1 MALPEHERREV
12 PIFTYTAHTDTM
24 PARTSST
31 SSRPVSTRGARAT
44 RSGADSAAADAPHG
58 SRPEQVYQRLR
69 ELIVQGL
76 LAPGS
81 RVVETEVASRL
92 GVSRTPVREALQRLQ
107 QEGFVVGAPGAQ
119 QARLTVAPLT
129 RADVHELLNIVG
141 ELEGLGA
148 RWAAGLPPATRRGL
162 GKELKVLNADF
173 YKTGRAAPIDHG
185 RLYEADERLH
195 RKIVEACS
203 GPRLIALHDS
213 VKPQAERYI
222 RMYISMLTSDLK
234 ASVAEHDAIID
245 AIEDGHADLA
255 QNAVQLNWRHA
266 AERIARVIEVAG
278 ERGSW

>member
-1 MALPEHERREV
+1 MPVRRS
-12 PIFTYTAHTDTM
+12 T
-24 PARTSST
+24 T
-31 SSRPVSTRGARAT
+31 SSRTPPGRLASGT
-44 RSGADSAAADAPHG
+44 RSPEDQAASDAPHG
-58 SRPEQVYQRLR
+58 SRPEQVYLRLR
-69 ELIVQGL
+69 DLIVQGL

-81 RVVETEVASRL
+81 RVVETEVAARL

-148 RWAAGLPPATRRGL
+148 RWAAALPVADRRAL
-162 GKELKVLNADF
+162 GKDLRALNSEF
-173 YKTGRAAPIDHG
+173 HRMGRAVPLDHSS
-185 RLYEADERLH
+185 LYEADERLH
-195 RKIVEACS
+195 RRIVEAS
-203 GPRLIALHDS
+203 AGPRLFALHDS

-222 RMYISMLTSDLK
+222 RMYISMLTSDIR
-234 ASVAEHDAIID
+234 ASVAEHDAMID
-245 AIEDGHADLA
+245 AIDAGLADEA
-255 QNAVQLNWRHA
+255 QAAVQTNWRHA

>member
-1 MALPEHERREV
+1 MPPRR
-12 PIFTYTAHTDTM
+12 P
-24 PARTSST
+24 PAA
-31 SSRPVSTRGARAT
+31 SRAPVRVARGARSTAD
-44 RSGADSAAADAPHG
+44 SGAVDAPHG

-69 ELIVQGL
+69 DLIVQGL

-81 RVVETEVASRL
+81 RVVETEVAGRL

-148 RWAAGLPPATRRGL
+148 RWAAGLPIAERRGL
-162 GKELKVLNADF
+162 TRELKRLNEEF
-173 YKTGRAAPIDHG
+173 HRLGRTSPIDHG
-185 RLYEADERLH
+185 GLYEADERLH
-195 RKIVEACS
+195 RAIVEAGS
-203 GPRLIALHDS
+203 GPRLVTLHDS

-222 RMYISMLTSDLK
+222 RMYISMLTSDIK

-245 AIEDGHADLA
+245 AIDAGTADAA
-255 QNAVQLNWRHA
+255 QTAVQLNWRHA
-266 AERIARVIEVAG
+266 AERIAKVIEVAG

>member
-1 MALPEHERREV
+1 
-12 PIFTYTAHTDTM
+12 M
-24 PARTSST
+24 PARRPPAT
-31 SSRPVSTRGARAT
+31 SRPAAARGPRGARSA
-44 RSGADSAAADAPHG
+44 ADSAAADAPHG

-69 ELIVQGL
+69 DLIVQGL

-81 RVVETEVASRL
+81 RVVETEVATRL

-148 RWAAGLPPATRRGL
+148 RWAAGQAPPERRTL
-162 GKELKVLNADF
+162 SKELKALNAEF
-173 YKTGRAAPIDHG
+173 HKTGRAAPIDHG
-185 RLYEADERLH
+185 RLYEADEKLH
-195 RKIVEACS
+195 RAIIMSSS
-203 GPRLIALHDS
+203 GPRLVALHDS

-222 RMYISMLTSDLK
+222 RMYISMLTSDIR

-245 AIEDGHADLA
+245 AIENGQADEA
-255 QNAVQLNWRHA
+255 QAAVQVNWRHA
-266 AERIARVIEVAG
+266 AERIGKVIEVAG

>member
-1 MALPEHERREV
+1 
-12 PIFTYTAHTDTM
+12 M
-24 PARTSST
+24 PARRPPSN
-31 SSRPVSTRGARAT
+31 RPVTPRGARGP
-44 RSGADSAAADAPHG
+44 RSAADSTPSEAPHG

-69 ELIVQGL
+69 DLIVQGL

-81 RVVETEVASRL
+81 RVVETEVATRL

-141 ELEGLGA
+141 ELEGLAA
-148 RWAAGLPPATRRGL
+148 RWAAGQTQPERRAL
-162 GKELKVLNADF
+162 ARELKALNAEF
-173 YKTGRAAPIDHG
+173 HKTGRATPIDHG
-185 RLYEADERLH
+185 GLYEADETLH
-195 RKIVEACS
+195 RTLVMSSS
-203 GPRLIALHDS
+203 GPRLVALHDS

-222 RMYISMLTSDLK
+222 RMYISMLTSDIR

-245 AIEDGHADLA
+245 AIENGKADEA
-255 QNAVQLNWRHA
+255 QAAVQVNWRHA
-266 AERIARVIEVAG
+266 AERIGKVIEVAG

>member
-1 MALPEHERREV
+1 
-12 PIFTYTAHTDTM
+12 M
-24 PARTSST
+24 PARRSSP
-31 SSRPVSTRGARAT
+31 SSRPASSRGASTT
-44 RSGADSAAADAPHG
+44 RSVADSAAADAPHG

-69 ELIVQGL
+69 DLIVQGL

-81 RVVETEVASRL
+81 RVVETEVATRL

-148 RWAAGLPPATRRGL
+148 RWAADLPMAGRRTLTG
-162 GKELKVLNADF
+162 ELRTLNAEF
-173 YKTGRAAPIDHG
+173 HTTGRTVPIDHG

-195 RKIVEACS
+195 RAIVEAGS
-203 GPRLIALHDS
+203 GPRLVTLHDS

-222 RMYISMLTSDLK
+222 RMYISMLTSDIRT
-234 ASVAEHDAIID
+234 SVAEHDAIID
-245 AIEDGHADLA
+245 AIDAGQADAA
-255 QNAVQLNWRHA
+255 QAAVQLNWRHA
-266 AERIARVIEVAG
+266 AERIEKVIEVAG

>member
-1 MALPEHERREV
+1 
-12 PIFTYTAHTDTM
+12 M
-24 PARTSST
+24 PARRTPT
-31 SSRPVSTRGARAT
+31 SSRSAAARGARGVRAT
-44 RSGADSAAADAPHG
+44 EESASEAPHG

-69 ELIVQGL
+69 DLIVQGL

-81 RVVETEVASRL
+81 RVVETEVATRL

-148 RWAAGLPPATRRGL
+148 RWAAGLPIAERRAL
-162 GKELKVLNADF
+162 TKELKALNAEF
-173 YKTGRAAPIDHG
+173 HKTGRTAPIDHG
-185 RLYEADERLH
+185 RMYEADERLH
-195 RKIVEACS
+195 RQIVVAGA

-222 RMYISMLTSDLK
+222 RMYISMLTGDI
-234 ASVAEHDAIID
+234 ATSVAEHEVITA
-245 AIEDGHADLA
+245 AIEAGKSAA
-255 QNAVQLNWRHA
+255 AEEAIAVNWRHA
-266 AERIARVIEVAG
+266 AERLAK
-278 ERGSW
+278 

>member
-1 MALPEHERREV
+1 
-12 PIFTYTAHTDTM
+12 M
-24 PARTSST
+24 PARRSSPTSRT
-31 SSRPVSTRGARAT
+31 VTTRGARAT
-44 RSGADSAAADAPHG
+44 SPSADSAAAEAPHG

-69 ELIVQGL
+69 DLIVQGL

-81 RVVETEVASRL
+81 RVVETEVAARL

-141 ELEGLGA
+141 ELEGLAA
-148 RWAAGLPPATRRGL
+148 RWAAGLEVAERRAL
-162 GKELKVLNADF
+162 GKELKALNADF
-173 YKTGRAAPIDHG
+173 YRTGRAAPIDHG

-203 GPRLIALHDS
+203 GPRLVALHDS

-222 RMYISMLTSDLK
+222 RMYISMLTSDIK

-245 AIEDGHADLA
+245 TIESGEADLA
-255 QNAVQLNWRHA
+255 QNAVQANWRHA
-266 AERIARVIEVAG
+266 ADRIAKVIEVAG

>member
-1 MALPEHERREV
+1 
-12 PIFTYTAHTDTM
+12 M
-24 PARTSST
+24 PARRTPTSTRSA
-31 SSRPVSTRGARAT
+31 VARGARGVRAVE
-44 RSGADSAAADAPHG
+44 DSASEAPHG

-69 ELIVQGL
+69 DLIVQGL

-81 RVVETEVASRL
+81 RVVETEVATRL

-148 RWAAGLPPATRRGL
+148 RWAAGMPTPERRAL
-162 GKELKVLNADF
+162 TKELKALNAEF
-173 YKTGRAAPIDHG
+173 HKTGRTAPIDHG
-185 RLYEADERLH
+185 RMYEADERLH
-195 RKIVEACS
+195 RQIVVAGA

-222 RMYISMLTSDLK
+222 RMYISMLTSDIR
-234 ASVAEHDAIID
+234 ASVAEHEQMID
-245 AIEDGHADLA
+245 AIEAGLPDDA
-255 QNAVQLNWRHA
+255 QAAVQTNWRHA
-266 AERIARVIEVAG
+266 AERISRVIEVA
-278 ERGSW
+278 

>member
-1 MALPEHERREV
+1 
-12 PIFTYTAHTDTM
+12 M
-24 PARTSST
+24 PARRTT
-31 SSRPVSTRGARAT
+31 ASSRSAKTGGARGG
-44 RSGADSAAADAPHG
+44 RSAADSAAADAPHG
-58 SRPEQVYQRLR
+58 SRPEQVYLRLR
-69 ELIVQGL
+69 DLIVQGL

-81 RVVETEVASRL
+81 RVVETEVATRL

-141 ELEGLGA
+141 EMEGLAA
-148 RWAAGLPPATRRGL
+148 RWTADLPPAERRAL
-162 GKELKVLNADF
+162 VKELKALNAEF
-173 YKTGRAAPIDHG
+173 FRTGRCAPIDHG
-185 RLYEADERLH
+185 GLYEADERLH
-195 RKIVEACS
+195 RRIVEACA

-234 ASVAEHDAIID
+234 ASFAEHDAMID
-245 AIEDGHADLA
+245 AIEQGSADEA
-255 QNAVQLNWRHA
+255 QAAVQLNWRHA
-266 AERIARVIEVAG
+266 ADRIARVIEVAG

>member
-1 MALPEHERREV
+1 MPSRRT
-12 PIFTYTAHTDTM
+12 PTASRTVSPR
-24 PARTSST
+24 PARGV
-31 SSRPVSTRGARAT
+31 RPGS
-44 RSGADSAAADAPHG
+44 DSASDAPHG

-69 ELIVQGL
+69 DLIVQGL

-141 ELEGLGA
+141 ELEGLAA
-148 RWAAGLPPATRRGL
+148 RWAAGQEIADRKLLA
-162 GKELKVLNADF
+162 KELKALNAEF
-173 YKTGRAAPIDHG
+173 HKTGRAAPIDHG

-195 RKIVEACS
+195 RRIVEACS
-203 GPRLIALHDS
+203 GPRLVALHDS

-222 RMYISMLTSDLK
+222 RMYISMLTSDIK
-234 ASVAEHDAIID
+234 ASVAEHDAMID
-245 AIEDGHADLA
+245 AIDAGEADAA
-255 QNAVQLNWRHA
+255 QLAVQTNWRHA
-266 AERIARVIEVAG
+266 ADRIGKVIEVAG

>member
-1 MALPEHERREV
+1 MPVRRSA
-12 PIFTYTAHTDTM
+12 P
-24 PARTSST
+24 
-31 SSRPVSTRGARAT
+31 SSRPASSRSARAT
-44 RSGADSAAADAPHG
+44 RQADDGSAASAPHG

-69 ELIVQGL
+69 DLIVQGL

-129 RADVHELLNIVG
+129 IADVHELLNIVG

-148 RWAAGLPPATRRGL
+148 RWAAGLPTAERRAL
-162 GKELKVLNADF
+162 TKELHGLNVEF
-173 YKTGRAAPIDHG
+173 HRMGRATPPDHSS
-185 RLYEADERLH
+185 LYEADERLH
-195 RKIVEACS
+195 RKIVEASS
-203 GPRLIALHDS
+203 GPRLLALHDS

-222 RMYISMLTSDLK
+222 RMYISMLTSDIR
-234 ASVAEHDAIID
+234 ASVAEHDAMITSIEEGD
-245 AIEDGHADLA
+245 ADRA
-255 QNAVQLNWRHA
+255 QAAVQTNWRHA
-266 AERIARVIEVAG
+266 ADRIAKVIEVAG